1 MARKIL
7 LDVHS
12 EPAYF
17 TLIGI
22 SCHFKDYRFTHL
34 LNKEL
39 GFSFAKET
47 DMSVYIA
54 GRKDPSG
61 FSFYQFRDEDNFLH
75 FSLISNRSEE
85 FVLVPEARQV
95 DFILVVEGELKKNR
109 LNMLLKG
116 ISSIQNVLMAYEIKM
131 AAVKNIENL
140 LTDIELH
147 LMNLRKELK
156 TRGGTGLLLERSK

>member
-12 EPAYF
+12 EPVYI
-17 TLIGI
+17 TLIGV

-34 LNKEL
+34 LNKGL

-47 DMSVYIA
+47 ELPVVVP
-54 GRKDPSG
+54 GRKEQSV
-61 FSFYQFRDEDNFLH
+61 FSFYQFRDEENYLH
-75 FSLISNRSEE
+75 YSLIANRSEE

-95 DFILVVEGELKKNR
+95 DFILVIEGEMKKSRVNA
-109 LNMLLKG
+109 LLKG
-116 ISSIQNVLMAYEIKM
+116 IGSIQNVLMAYEIKTT
-131 AAVKNIENL
+131 AIKNIENL

-147 LMNLRKELK
+147 LMNIR
-156 TRGGTGLLLERSK
+156 RS